1 MMRTT
6 RLTPRRLG
14 MQSFRNAWQRLSV
27 TLLVM
32 VLTMAAQKA
41 WADTE
46 NVTYVDADGN
56 TQTITATVLT
66 GSESDLYAGWYVVN
80 SDITYTSKVT
90 LYGDMN
96 LILVDGKTMSI
107 GTADSPISGT
117 NAIDGSSYTLTI
129 YGQSGQ
135 TGKLCAYNNSSSYDA
150 VSLKHFNQHG
160 GIVIINSNMDGLSV
174 WGNLQLT
181 QGSLNV
187 ISSGASKNAIYISNT
202 LSISGGTLI
211 ANAAGYGIEG
221 AVNFTGG
228 NLTAIGTIRGITGN
242 TNLNWTS
249 TSNTFKCS
257 KYGGNVTIAEG
268 KTFYDGATPYSGT
281 LNSSQKDAIAGK
293 TLRPYSSND
302 FSVNNEGTEYT
313 IHSETGW
320 NVFCDML
327 DEFDHSTNGGYCFD
341 GKTVKLGA
349 NISITRAAGNTGYHD
364 FTGTFDGQG
373 HTLTV
378 NITDTGEQGTAPFR
392 VISNATIRNL
402 HVTGTVTGTT
412 HAAGLV
418 GKACAGTMLIEN
430 CLVET
435 NVNSTVGNN
444 RHCGGIVGHG
454 FGGSSP
460 VNLTLRN
467 CVYAGTITCDQNYI
481 GGLQGWSDGNTLTLE
496 NCLFAGNYQGT
507 ATGTA
512 AFHPI
517 ALHNT
522 GKTTNLTA
530 TNVFAAVAP
539 TATNANFI
547 AANGTKATG
556 RTTAPASLG
565 NQGATYSFMDMTVY
579 ENGLYYNGLYYV
591 APTLSTD
598 NNGAYLINN
607 EDDWTNFCDAL
618 YDNGTWNRFS
628 GQTVKLGNDI
638 SVSRMAGYDNHDFL
652 GTFDGNH
659 KRLTFTAT
667 ATANYLAPFRNV
679 LGNSDTDRAVI
690 RDLNVVTNITATDY
704 RHTAGL
710 IALVWG
716 YVDVTNC
723 NVTVDITATKGTQ
736 TELYPAGLVSQV
748 VSGAQLTVSGCTV
761 DGTIST
767 DGKYAGGIIGIAQ
780 GSATITDCL
789 SSVTIDS
796 STEGDGTHGGLV
808 GVQGTYNGSTLN
820 IEGCVF
826 NGSLLGAS
834 THSCGG
840 FVGWRGKTINITN
853 SLFAP
858 TQVSINTTEGST
870 PCATFVRNG
879 DSNTTITNCY
889 YTDALG
895 TAQGTQVYS
904 ISKGEYVTTLEIN
917 GDATQ
922 SYDVSGLS
930 FYSAGFKCGD
940 VLYAAANNQVSL
952 TLAYEDREGYD
963 FNGYTPTAGTLN
975 GSTLTMPNENVTINA
990 DYTYSAPSELA
1001 TTDLTSTTATLSWS
1015 GEQDSY
1021 NVRYRT
1027 AGTENY
1033 TLFEDF
1039 ENLGN
1044 ELPEDWTFDGAYW
1057 IPKVDGGHNSTY
1069 YLCLLSHDEY
1079 LITPKMDLSGQGQA
1093 ILNFWYRNI
1102 VSGNPVQFEVYYR
1115 TEEDDDAWIWLWSS
1129 EGGHAEWTEKTIN
1142 LPDLSADYQIG
1153 FYIVSGGPDICFDDI
1168 AITGTSL
1175 HPVGEWQTVNSIAA
1189 TTTTVTGLT
1198 PETPYEWQ
1206 VQGITGGVTD
1216 WSETATFTTPKPT
1229 TTLFAANATNDWTTW
1244 CSPKE
1249 WTVDDSQATV
1259 YTVSS
1264 VADGTVTLAPL
1275 SDATLIPAYMPLL
1288 IQRKPQ
1294 VTDEVVATFAH
1305 DGDPSNLDAAPYSY
1319 TSVDYF
1325 ESIGTV
1331 MAQVSDAR
1339 FYGNTGTEGL
1349 TIADLPGFNADTYTL
1364 FALYNG
1370 AFLRVGST
1378 TGGFPANRC
1387 LLAVKNSAL
1396 SGTAASRLAISIS
1409 EPTSISEAEANSSLF
1424 TLHSSLSEWFTL
1436 DGRKLDGKP
1445 SHPGVYIYNGKK
1457 QVIKK

>member
-1 MMRTT
+1 MRTT

-41 WADTE
+41 WADGGLTDYTFSTGVNQSKWITLSNNATQIVASGQE
-46 NVTYVDADGN
+46 DGYSSLTNIGFTFQFGDGTYSQFWANSNGIFSFNN
-56 TQTITATVLT
+56 TPTGDYRRQFQKFSDMDCTTANQPKICGITKDLHTGSNGYVKYELT
-66 GSESDLYAGWYVVN
+66 GSAPNRVLVCEYYLRESNQSGNATFKFQVQLYEFGNKVVFVYGETTSN
-80 SDITYTSKVT
+80 PTIYQIGLSQSSSDIWTVNASTHQTAHATGPVSAENNNIWPGVYRYYEFAPFQPFTDNGDDTYT
-90 LYGDMN
+90 
-96 LILVDGKTMSI
+96 ILNDEGW
-107 GTADSPISGT
+107 
-117 NAIDGSSYTLTI
+117 
-129 YGQSGQ
+129 
-135 TGKLCAYNNSSSYDA
+135 DA
-150 VSLKHFNQHG
+150 
-160 GIVIINSNMDGLSV
+160 
-174 WGNLQLT
+174 
-181 QGSLNV
+181 
-187 ISSGASKNAIYISNT
+187 
-202 LSISGGTLI
+202 
-211 ANAAGYGIEG
+211 
-221 AVNFTGG
+221 
-228 NLTAIGTIRGITGN
+228 
-242 TNLNWTS
+242 
-249 TSNTFKCS
+249 
-257 KYGGNVTIAEG
+257 
-268 KTFYDGATPYSGT
+268 
-281 LNSSQKDAIAGK
+281 
-293 TLRPYSSND
+293 
-302 FSVNNEGTEYT
+302 
-313 IHSETGW
+313 
-320 NVFCDML
+320 FCDML
-327 DEFDHSTNGGYCFD
+327 DNFDHNTSGGYCFD
-341 GKTVKLGA
+341 GKTVKLDA
-349 NISITRAAGNTGYHD
+349 DISITRAAGNTGYHD
-364 FTGTFDGQG
+364 FTGIFDGQG
-373 HTLTV
+373 HTLSV
-378 NITDTGEQGTAPFR
+378 DITDTQNQGTAPFR

-402 HVTGTVTGTT
+402 HVTGSVTGTT

-418 GKACAGTMLIEN
+418 GKASAGTILIEN
-430 CLVET
+430 CLVEA

-454 FGGSSP
+454 FGGNNP

-467 CVYAGTITCDQNYI
+467 CVYAGTITCDKNYI

-496 NCLFAGNYQGT
+496 NCLFAGSYQGT
-507 ATGTA
+507 EAGTA

-522 GKTTNLTA
+522 GSATTLTA

-547 AANGTKATG
+547 AADGIKTTG
-556 RTTAPASLG
+556 RATAPAGLG
-565 NQGATYSFMDMTVY
+565 NQVATYNYMNTTVY
-579 ENGLYYNGLYYV
+579 QHGLLYNGLYYV

-598 NNGAYLINN
+598 NNGSYLINN

-618 YDNGTWNRFS
+618 YNNGTWNRFS
-628 GQTVKLGNDI
+628 GQTVKLGADI

-659 KRLTFTAT
+659 KKLTFTAT
-667 ATANYLAPFRNV
+667 ATASYLAPFRNV

-690 RDLNVVTNITATDY
+690 QDLNVVTNITSADQ
-704 RHTAGL
+704 RHAAGL
-710 IALVWG
+710 IAEVWG

-723 NVTVDITATKGTQ
+723 NVTVDITATKGSTN
-736 TELYPAGLVSQV
+736 TDLYPAGIASQV
-748 VSGAQLTVSGCTV
+748 VKDAQLAVNGCTV
-761 DGTIST
+761 DGTIAT

-780 GSATITDCL
+780 GSASITDCL

-808 GVQGTYNGSTLN
+808 GVQGTYDGST
-820 IEGCVF
+820 ITIKGCVF
-826 NGSLLGAS
+826 NGQLLGAS

-840 FVGWRGKTINITN
+840 FVGWRSKTVNISN
-853 SLFAP
+853 SFFVP
-858 TQVSINTTEGST
+858 VQVTINTTDGST

-879 DSNTTITNCY
+879 DSSTTITNCY
-889 YTDALG
+889 YTQALG
-895 TAQGTQVYS
+895 TVQGAQAYS
-904 ISKGEYVTTLEIN
+904 ITAGEHVTTLEIS
-917 GDATQ
+917 GTATN
-922 SYDVSGLS
+922 YTHSGLD

-952 TLAYEDREGYD
+952 TLAHEDREGYD
-963 FNGYTPTAGTLN
+963 FIGYTPTAGTLN

-990 DYTYSAPSELA
+990 DYTYSAPSKLA
-1001 TTDLTSTTATLSWS
+1001 TTDITSTTATLSWS

-1027 AGTENY
+1027 AEAN
-1033 TLFEDF
+1033 
-1039 ENLGN
+1039 
-1044 ELPEDWTFDGAYW
+1044 
-1057 IPKVDGGHNSTY
+1057 
-1069 YLCLLSHDEY
+1069 
-1079 LITPKMDLSGQGQA
+1079 
-1093 ILNFWYRNI
+1093 
-1102 VSGNPVQFEVYYR
+1102 
-1115 TEEDDDAWIWLWSS
+1115 
-1129 EGGHAEWTEKTIN
+1129 
-1142 LPDLSADYQIG
+1142 
-1153 FYIVSGGPDICFDDI
+1153 
-1168 AITGTSL
+1168 
-1175 HPVGEWQTVNSIAA
+1175 EWQTIGNIAA

-1216 WSETATFTTPKPT
+1216 WSETATFTTLTPT

-1244 CSPKE
+1244 CSPTE

-1264 VADGTVTLAPL
+1264 VADGTVTLATL

-1305 DGDPSNLDAAPYSY
+1305 DGDPSNLNAAPYSY
-1319 TSVDYF
+1319 TSVEYF

-1331 MAQVSDAR
+1331 MAQTDDAR

-1396 SGTAASRLAISIS
+1396 SGTAASRLAISIGDS
-1409 EPTSISEAEANSSLF
+1409 DLTGIEEITDPTPSPSPAWEGRAA
-1424 TLHSSLSEWFTL
+1424 WYTL